1 MKVET
6 IINLFNK
13 IRSIDSEFTES
24 GEIELDNLDFAKL
37 VYDEETDSI
46 LVENEHGTRFDL
58 NELSDTELGIFEFEL
73 RNELDSNN
81 ISYHD
86 AIKSINLSI
95 EDIEMLIDGSW
106 NPDEESAN
114 CTLENLLKVRDY
126 LIAIG
131 E

>member
-58 NELSDTELGIFEFEL
+58 NDLSESELGIFEFEL
-73 RNELDSNN
+73 GSELGIFNIELDSNK

-86 AIKSINLSI
+86 AIESINLSI
-95 EDIEMLIDGSW
+95 EDIEMLIDGRW
-106 NPDEESAN
+106 NPDEESAPWN
-114 CTLENLLKVRDY
+114 RTQ
-126 LIAIG
+126 
-131 E
+131 

>member
-58 NELSDTELGIFEFEL
+58 NELSESELGIFEFEL